1 MLVVDNLDM
10 QDPRLSQ
17 LLEGRY
23 SMIIT
28 SRISREKEGY
38 QELAVQPLNRWE
50 DQLALFK
57 KFYKRPLPP
66 QEEPALREVFQR
78 IGFHTYGIQ
87 LLAKQMQAS
96 HLSPTAMLDYLRGAA
111 GAAQR
116 RSQLVMAH
124 VLEVMGQI
132 FDLSHLSPQ
141 EVSILKN
148 MALLPVEGVE
158 TELFFDLTG
167 LEDFMLLDQLI
178 DSSFIQYNCISD
190 TISLHPLMVD
200 TMVQKYPGVSPGLP
214 GLCGKPHPAAKPV
227 YSLQISGKTGASLP
241 GGNLLSQMVRPLRAL
256 QCALYGTAWRGLRGI
271 FSAG

>member
-1 MLVVDNLDM
+1 MVDNLDM

-57 KFYKRPLPP
+57 KFYKKA
-66 QEEPALREVFQR
+66 PAAAGGTGAEGGVSAA

-200 TMVQKYPGVSPGLP
+200 TMVQNTPGFPGLP
-214 GLCGKPHPAAKPV
+214 RFMWKTSP
-227 YSLQISGKTGASLP
+227 SG
-241 GGNLLSQMVRPLRAL
+241 
-256 QCALYGTAWRGLRGI
+256 
-271 FSAG
+271 